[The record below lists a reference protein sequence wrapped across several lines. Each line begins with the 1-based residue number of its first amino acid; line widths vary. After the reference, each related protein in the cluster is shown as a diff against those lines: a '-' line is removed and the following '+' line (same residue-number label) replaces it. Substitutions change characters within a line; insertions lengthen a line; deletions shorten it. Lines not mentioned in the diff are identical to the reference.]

1 MLYSYLF
8 LLTNKF
14 KTLIIYATK
23 EVKEMNDVLVRII
36 LTLNGRTIKSS
47 KEMNFESNQ
56 YKKVKQLI
64 SNAKCSVKYVNDFI
78 DKNGINYKIENM
90 HLCGNCD
97 NMFKCSKVCSSKKK
111 NLDDYPFILDG
122 IEIITYDLNKNKL
135 FNEALLK
142 YKNEDVL
149 FEDLDEKTKNI
160 LRNNGKKIELFNVF
174 SCVNFLDDKILYKD
188 REEQIKKI
196 ELAEKNLIN
205 YQKRYEK
212 I

>member
-1 MLYSYLF
+1 
-8 LLTNKF
+8 
-14 KTLIIYATK
+14 
-23 EVKEMNDVLVRII
+23 MNDVLVRII

-78 DKNGINYKIENM
+78 DKNGIDYKIENM
-90 HLCGNCD
+90 HLCGNCA

-111 NLDDYPFILDG
+111 NLDKYPFILDG

-135 FNEALLK
+135 FN
-142 YKNEDVL
+142 
-149 FEDLDEKTKNI
+149 
-160 LRNNGKKIELFNVF
+160 VF
-174 SCVNFLDDKILYKD
+174 SCENFLDDKILYKD

-196 ELAEKNLIN
+196 ELAERNLIN

>member
-1 MLYSYLF
+1 
-8 LLTNKF
+8 
-14 KTLIIYATK
+14 
-23 EVKEMNDVLVRII
+23 MNDVLVRII

-78 DKNGINYKIENM
+78 DKNGIDYKIENM
-90 HLCGNCD
+90 HLCGNCA
-97 NMFKCSKVCSSKKK
+97 NMFKCSKVCSSKRK
-111 NLDDYPFILDG
+111 NLDEYPFILDG

>member
-1 MLYSYLF
+1 
-8 LLTNKF
+8 
-14 KTLIIYATK
+14 
-23 EVKEMNDVLVRII
+23 MNDVLVRII

-78 DKNGINYKIENM
+78 DKNGIDYKIESM
-90 HLCGNCD
+90 HLCGNCA
-97 NMFKCSKVCSSKKK
+97 NMFKCSKVCSSKRK
-111 NLDDYPFILDG
+111 NLDEYPFILDG